1 MSFRSKTLILALAA
15 LLSLGMAGDAF
26 ARAGGGFSMGSRG
39 YRTYTSPP
47 ITSGRKKPVQGMQTC
62 RRRMASTSFR

>member
-1 MSFRSKTLILALAA
+1 MIPLGQCPASQDELMSFRSKTLIFALAA

-39 YRTYTSPP
+39 SHL
-47 ITSGRKKPVQGMQTC
+47 
-62 RRRMASTSFR
+62 